1 MKFKYF
7 LGFGL
12 NLFLLLQAM
21 AQLPNESL
29 SDSSVWVQPEGKPF
43 GFSLNNTNY
52 LRNTEYFNAIEAGR
66 TLFGYQLHPRISYRA
81 HSAIKLEAGVWLR
94 HDFGGN
100 NPFTAALPTFSLRAK
115 GTYSELIFGTL
126 DGALSHGLLEPM
138 LDINSVI
145 TQRIENGF
153 QFKYKKGAFK
163 ADNWI
168 NWQNYIEPGAFD
180 KERFTAGLNWQLR
193 LLEGNNNYLEAS
205 YMATVFHQGGQID
218 KDTLQ
223 AFLMQVNDA
232 VGLKFKRNINEH
244 VNWFVDANI
253 LRYLETSDS
262 KLFRQKKGMGYYL
275 NAGFCQNGFHMMLS
289 YWQGYHFIS
298 PGGTQIYQSISIAD
312 PANYERYRQLL
323 FLRLIYNKPLFQSPV
338 MASARLEPIHDLNN
352 GRYDFSFSLYLTY
365 TLNNWFGAQ
374 KKSISSQIN

>member
-29 SDSSVWVQPEGKPF
+29 SDSSAWVQPEGKPF

-52 LRNTEYFNAIEAGR
+52 LRNTEYFNAIEEGR

-81 HSAIKLEAGVWLR
+81 HPAIKLETGVWLR

-100 NPFTAALPTFSLRAK
+100 NPFTTALPTFSLRAK

-138 LDINSVI
+138 LDINAVI

-153 QFKYKKGAFK
+153 QFKLKRGALK

-180 KERFTAGLNWQLR
+180 KERFTAGVNWNLR
-193 LLEGNNNYLEAS
+193 VYENAHARLETY

-218 KDTLQ
+218 TDTIQ
-223 AFLMQVNDA
+223 PFLMQVNDA
-232 VGLKFKRNINEH
+232 VGLKFKRKLSEK
-244 VNWFVDANI
+244 VNWFVDASL
-253 LRYLETSDS
+253 LRYIETSDS
-262 KLFRQKKGMGYYL
+262 KIYPQKNGLAYFA
-275 NAGFCQNGFHMMLS
+275 NAGFCNNGFTSMLS
-289 YWQGYHFIS
+289 YWQGNHFIS
-298 PGGTQIYQSISIAD
+298 PGGTQIYQSRSSVDA
-312 PANYERYRQLL
+312 ANYQANRQLL
-323 FLRLIYNKPLFQSPV
+323 FMRFIYNKALYQSPV
-338 MASARLEPIHDLNN
+338 MASARFEPIYDLNAKLF
-352 GRYDFSFSLYLTY
+352 DFSFSLYLSY
-365 TLNNWFGAQ
+365 RVNYWFGS
-374 KKSISSQIN
+374 K